1 MISWMQKHKK
11 WLVITIWIST
21 IAFVGAGFVGWGS
34 YSYGKNGGTVA
45 TVGNLDIDLKEMQ
58 KEYDMMYG
66 QYQQMF
72 GGNFTQEMAT
82 QFNLEQQAYNN
93 LVQKY
98 LILNLAQKYGI
109 VATDEEVAKE
119 LVKYEAFTKN
129 GKFDKDTYIKI
140 LQQNR
145 TNPTDFENAMKNDI
159 VFYKTISIFNS
170 NLSTKEMKTLGDIYF
185 SEDEVSINIIDS
197 NSVDKSFTDKELK
210 DFWEKNKNNYK
221 TVAKYKV
228 NIEKLKIEGDLKQ
241 AKNNALKK
249 YLALKNNKENF
260 TSEELIDDK
269 STFFGK
275 DLASIIALKN
285 GELLKPIQ
293 IGNEFVI
300 VKMLEKIAPTS
311 LSFEQASNFVKND
324 FLKNIIKQRLDEKK
338 NALMKNFSG
347 TNIGF
352 INKEKMPT
360 INSLTAEE
368 VEKLVQDITTSTSII
383 NATSFDNKVI
393 VFKIESS
400 RIANSDVVKMQSL
413 TQSIEKIKNEEIIM
427 SLLDKLKTEYTVK
440 SNMEVK
446 QKSE

>member
-260 TSEELIDDK
+260 TSEELIDEK

>member
-34 YSYGKNGGTVA
+34 YSYGKSGGTVA
-45 TVGNLDIDLKEMQ
+45 TVGDLEMDTKELQ
-58 KEYDMMYG
+58 KEYNTMYG

-72 GGNFTQEMAT
+72 GDNFNQEMADK
-82 QFNLEQQAYNN
+82 FNLEQQAYNN

-98 LILNLAQKYGI
+98 LVLNLAKKYGI
-109 VATDEEVAKE
+109 VATDTEVARE
-119 LVKYEAFTKN
+119 LVKYEAFAKN
-129 GKFDKDTYIKI
+129 GKFDKDTYVKA

-159 VFYKTISIFNS
+159 VFYKTIAIFNS
-170 NLSTKEMKTLGDIYF
+170 NIDSKEMKTLGDIYF

-197 NSVDKSFTDKELK
+197 NSVDKTFSEKELK

-221 TVAKYKV
+221 TVAKYKINV
-228 NIEKLKIEGDLKQ
+228 EKLKIEGEEKQ

-269 STFFGK
+269 ATQFEGN
-275 DLASIIALKN
+275 LANIIALKN
-285 GELLKPIQ
+285 GELLKPIK
-293 IGNEFVI
+293 IGNDYVI
-300 VKMLEKIAPTS
+300 IKMLGKIAPTV
-311 LSFEQASNFVKND
+311 LSFEQASPIVKND
-324 FLKNIIKQRLDEKK
+324 FLQNIIKQRLDVKK
-338 NALMKNFSG
+338 NDLMKNFNG

-352 INKEKMPT
+352 INKEKKPT
-360 INSLTAEE
+360 IPSLTTDE
-368 VEKLVQDITTSTSII
+368 VEKLVQDITASTSIL
-383 NATSFDNKVI
+383 NATSFDNKVV

-400 RIANSDVVKMQSL
+400 RLGNSDMQKL
-413 TQSIEKIKNEEIIM
+413 QALQQNIEKNKTEDVIM
-427 SLLDKLKTEYTVK
+427 SILDKLKIEYTVK

-446 QKSE
+446 EK

>member
-1 MISWMQKHKK
+1 MIHWMQKHKK

-34 YSYGKNGGTVA
+34 YNYGKSGGTVA
-45 TVGNLDIDLKEMQ
+45 TVGTLNVDMKDLQ
-58 KEYDMMYG
+58 KEYSALYG

-72 GGNFTQEMAT
+72 GGNFNQEMADKL
-82 QFNLEQQAYNN
+82 NLQQQAYNN

-98 LILNLAQKYGI
+98 LILNLAKKYGI
-109 VATDEEVAKE
+109 IATDAEVAKE
-119 LVKYEAFTKN
+119 LVKYEAFIKN
-129 GKFDKDTYIKI
+129 GKFDKNTYIQV

-170 NLSTKEMKTLGDIYF
+170 NISNKEMKTLNDIYF

-197 NSVDKSFTDKELK
+197 NSVDKSFSEQELK

-221 TVAKYKV
+221 TVAKYKI
-228 NIEKLKIEGDLKQ
+228 NIEKVKVEGDIKQ
-241 AKNNALKK
+241 AKNTALKK
-249 YLALKNNKENF
+249 YLALKNNKEAF
-260 TSEELIDDK
+260 ATEELIDDK
-269 STFFGK
+269 TISFGK

-293 IGNEFVI
+293 IGDEFVI
-300 VKMLEKIAPTS
+300 VKMLEKVAPTS

-324 FLKNIIKQRLDEKK
+324 FLKNIVKQRLDEKK
-338 NALMKNFSG
+338 NELFKNFHG

-360 INSLTAEE
+360 IASLTTEE
-368 VEKLVQDITTSTSII
+368 VQKLVQEISTSTSVL
-383 NATSFDNKVI
+383 NATSFANKIV

-400 RIANSDVVKMQSL
+400 RIGNSDGAKVQSL
-413 TQSIEKIKNEEIIM
+413 LQNIEKIKNEEIIM
-427 SLLDKLKTEYTVK
+427 ALLDKLQNEYSVK

-446 QKSE
+446 PK

>member
-1 MISWMQKHKK
+1 MIHWMQKHKK
-11 WLVITIWIST
+11 WLIITIWIST

>member
-1 MISWMQKHKK
+1 MQKHKK

-45 TVGNLDIDLKEMQ
+45 TVGDLEIDMKELQ
-58 KEYDMMYG
+58 KEYNTMYG

-72 GGNFTQEMAT
+72 GGNFTQEMADK
-82 QFNLEQQAYNN
+82 FNLEQQAYNN

-98 LILNLAQKYGI
+98 LILNLANKYGI
-109 VATDEEVAKE
+109 VATDTEVARE
-119 LVKYEAFTKN
+119 LVKYEAFVKN
-129 GKFDKDTYIKI
+129 GKFDKDTYIKV

-170 NLSTKEMKTLGDIYF
+170 NIDNKEMKTLGDIYF

-197 NSVDKSFTDKELK
+197 NSVDKTFSEKELK

-221 TVAKYKV
+221 TVAKYKINV
-228 NIEKLKIEGDLKQ
+228 EKLQIEGDEKQ
-241 AKNNALKK
+241 SKNNALKK

-269 STFFGK
+269 ATQFGEN
-275 DLASIIALKN
+275 LANIIALKN

-293 IGNEFVI
+293 IGSEYII
-300 VKMLEKIAPTS
+300 VKMLEKIAPTV
-311 LSFEQASNFVKND
+311 LSFEQASNVVKND
-324 FLKNIIKQRLDEKK
+324 FLQNIIKQRLDVKK
-338 NALMKNFSG
+338 DELLKNFHG

-360 INSLTAEE
+360 IASLTTEE
-368 VEKLVQDITTSTSII
+368 VEKLVQDITTSTSIL
-383 NATSFDNKVI
+383 NATSFNNKVV

-400 RIANSDVVKMQSL
+400 RIGDSDMQKLQSL
-413 TQSIEKIKNEEIIM
+413 QQNIEKIKNEETTM
-427 SLLDKLKTEYTVK
+427 SLLDKLKTQYTVK

-446 QKSE
+446 EK

>member
-45 TVGNLDIDLKEMQ
+45 TVGDLEIDMKELQ
-58 KEYDMMYG
+58 KEYNTMYG

-72 GGNFTQEMAT
+72 GGNFTQEMADK
-82 QFNLEQQAYNN
+82 FNLEQQAYNN

-98 LILNLAQKYGI
+98 LILNLANKYGI
-109 VATDEEVAKE
+109 VATDTEVARE
-119 LVKYEAFTKN
+119 LVKYEAFVKN
-129 GKFDKDTYIKI
+129 GKFDKDTYIKV

-170 NLSTKEMKTLGDIYF
+170 NIDNKEMKTLGDIYF

-197 NSVDKSFTDKELK
+197 NSVDKTFSEKELK

-221 TVAKYKV
+221 TVAKYKINV
-228 NIEKLKIEGDLKQ
+228 EKLKIEGDEKQ

-269 STFFGK
+269 ATQFGEN
-275 DLASIIALKN
+275 LANIIALKN

-293 IGNEFVI
+293 IGSEYII
-300 VKMLEKIAPTS
+300 VKMLEKIAPTV
-311 LSFEQASNFVKND
+311 LSFEQASNVVKND
-324 FLKNIIKQRLDEKK
+324 FLQNIIKQRLDVKK
-338 NALMKNFSG
+338 DELLKNFHG

-360 INSLTAEE
+360 IASLTTEE
-368 VEKLVQDITTSTSII
+368 VEKLVQDITTSTSIL
-383 NATSFDNKVI
+383 NATSFNNKVV

-400 RIANSDVVKMQSL
+400 RIGDSDMQKLQSL
-413 TQSIEKIKNEEIIM
+413 QQNIEKIKNEETIM
-427 SLLDKLKTEYTVK
+427 SLLDKLKTQYTVK

-446 QKSE
+446 EK